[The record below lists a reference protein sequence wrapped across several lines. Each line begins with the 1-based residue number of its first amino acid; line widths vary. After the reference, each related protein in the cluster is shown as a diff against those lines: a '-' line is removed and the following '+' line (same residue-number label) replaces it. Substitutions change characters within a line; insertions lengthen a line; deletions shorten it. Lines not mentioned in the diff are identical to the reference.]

1 MSVMTGRMARIKFT
15 KKDVNQAFEAVLKES
30 SAPGGQRPNVIKS
43 LLDRAK
49 KIPGRLGGQ
58 SV

>member
-1 MSVMTGRMARIKFT
+1 MAKIKWT
-15 KKDVNQAFEAVLKES
+15 KQDVIKKFEEAVNAGLAQS
-30 SAPGGQRPNVIKS
+30 GPGQRPNVIKS

-58 SV
+58 

>member
-1 MSVMTGRMARIKFT
+1 MPKIKWT
-15 KKDVNQAFEAVLKES
+15 KADVIKKFEEAVNAGLAQS
-30 SAPGGQRPNVIKS
+30 GSGQRPNVIKS